1 MKYKLQGPAA
11 APLFRGPQR
20 DADIDTH
27 AHSVVLKCFVCVCVC
42 VCVWVWVRGRVK
54 SFNNALLV
62 SASQDTETV

>member
-20 DADIDTH
+20 EADIDTH
-27 AHSVVLKCFVCVCVC
+27 AHSVVLKCFFFVCVCVC
-42 VCVWVWVRGRVK
+42 VRGRVK
-54 SFNNALLV
+54 SLNNALLV